1 MKTLSAGMLAMLASG
16 AHTLAWGMQIVRSGD
31 GDVSGWTGHD
41 AEVEVEVD
49 GSPLLLQTANAIDIS
64 SISRQA
70 GMGVDN
76 LEATVLKFD
85 DYMTKAQLLE
95 GFWDASPFY
104 LFEYDWKTPANGI
117 IPWIA
122 GTLGNMRPT
131 YGGFV
136 IEMRCH
142 RQWLQQDTT
151 RITQANCDRDFG
163 GPGCDINLAPH
174 TYAGSVTSVT
184 SQHTFTD
191 SALAPAAGTFNEGRV
206 NWLTGENAGRSHKIR
221 AHGAGGVLT
230 TWEEV
235 IRVINVGDTFNVIA
249 GCPRTRAAC
258 IDFLNILNFRG
269 FDQKATVDALT
280 GGAVIEP

>member
-16 AHTLAWGMQIVRSGD
+16 AHTLAWGMQIVRAGD

-41 AEVEVEVD
+41 REVEVEVD
-49 GSPLLLQTANAIDIS
+49 GSPLLLQTANAIDVS
-64 SISRQA
+64 SVVRSA

-76 LEATVLKFD
+76 LEITVLKFD
-85 DYMTKAQLLE
+85 EYMTKAQLLE

-136 IEMRCH
+136 IEARCH

-151 RITQANCDRDFG
+151 RITQANCDYDFG
-163 GPGCDINLAPH
+163 GPGCLVDLAPH
-174 TYAGSVTSVT
+174 TYAGSVTSVA
-184 SQHTFTD
+184 SQLTFTD
-191 SALAPAAGTFNEGRV
+191 SALAPAAGTFNEGRI
-206 NWLTGENAGRSHKIR
+206 NWLTGENAGRSHKVR
-221 AHGAGGVLT
+221 THGTGGVIT
-230 TWEEV
+230 TWEEI
-235 IRVINVGDTFNVIA
+235 IRTVGVGDTFEIIA

-258 IDFLNILNFRG
+258 IDFGNVLRFPG
-269 FDQKATVDALT
+269 FDQKLKVDQMT
-280 GGAVIEP
+280 GGAVVAP